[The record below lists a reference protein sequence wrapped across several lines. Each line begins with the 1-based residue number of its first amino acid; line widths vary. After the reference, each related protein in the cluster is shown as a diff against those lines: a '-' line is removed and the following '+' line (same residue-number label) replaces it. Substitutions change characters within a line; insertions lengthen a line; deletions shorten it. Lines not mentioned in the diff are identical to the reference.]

1 MAVVVAAYKNGRRN
15 SVISALDDFPPYQRV
30 HGHSHFRDQHHPFRE
45 QSFKTQPY
53 RPYRYRPHRQD
64 LFPHPEQLSLRD
76 QMLLREYATRKNLSF
91 YDNKDVS
98 DFRGLSPFS
107 GLKNQ
112 RNEDPG
118 VYGNSYPFRHRML
131 DDRYSSYRQSFHDDV
146 RFSDLYDKS
155 MNFYKGQLGQ
165 QQVGSFGRDAEYLK
179 HGKHLN
185 REKVTKSRYG

>member
-146 RFSDLYDKS
+146 RFPICTI
-155 MNFYKGQLGQ
+155 NRWTFT
-165 QQVGSFGRDAEYLK
+165 RDNWDS
-179 HGKHLN
+179 N
-185 REKVTKSRYG
+185 RSVRLVEMQSIWSTVSTLIERR